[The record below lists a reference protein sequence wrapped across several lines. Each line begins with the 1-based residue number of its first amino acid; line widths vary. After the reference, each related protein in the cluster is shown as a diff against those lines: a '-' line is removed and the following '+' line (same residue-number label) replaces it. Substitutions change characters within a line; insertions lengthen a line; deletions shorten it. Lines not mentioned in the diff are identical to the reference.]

1 MPRTHRLQSNNEV
14 LGQRPYLQSRSHA
27 PPSARITLVCQ
38 RPTDV
43 FVSHTAHFPV
53 SIYCR
58 LKDRKKS
65 PPLVCHRCFRCNLR
79 SLYVDRPLCI
89 PVVLR
94 RAFPRR
100 CQCATRNS
108 RFAGDRTGIM
118 GPQSLARRMDDQW
131 LSPGMKC
138 NAKMVITTRSYRRA
152 RFRTHVTGTL
162 RCITSSKQ
170 AVCFVG

>member
-1 MPRTHRLQSNNEV
+1 MPQTHRLQSNNEV

-27 PPSARITLVCQ
+27 PPWARITLVCQ

-58 LKDRKKS
+58 LKDGKKS

-100 CQCATRNS
+100 LPMRHS
-108 RFAGDRTGIM
+108 KF
-118 GPQSLARRMDDQW
+118 SLCWGSHWHNGAAVARAQNGR
-131 LSPGMKC
+131 PV
-138 NAKMVITTRSYRRA
+138 VIPWNEM
-152 RFRTHVTGTL
+152 
-162 RCITSSKQ
+162 
-170 AVCFVG
+170 